1 MRIIGVA
8 PGLSALA
15 YSVIVVDMNRAVV
28 VDADVLHAR
37 PLSSEVSLQK
47 RRRVHQLVLGVV
59 FERHMPLVL
68 SIGPPVDPLESPASV
83 QAVEELLSTIA
94 QFAQIR
100 VVRYADKQAVVT
112 ALAADRTKQ
121 IGRAV
126 SSFIR
131 TLPSRDRRVVLATAA
146 ALCPVASSLDP
157 IQDRLLR
164 GSGCRQK
171 RAV

>member
-1 MRIIGVA
+1 
-8 PGLSALA
+8 
-15 YSVIVVDMNRAVV
+15 MNRAVV
-28 VDADVLHAR
+28 IDADVLHAR
-37 PLSSEVSLQK
+37 ALSSESSVNK

-59 FERHMPLVL
+59 FERHMPRVL
-68 SIGPPVDPLESPASV
+68 AIGPPVDPTEDPACV
-83 QAVEELLSTIA
+83 QAVEELLSAIA
-94 QFAQIR
+94 QLAQIR
-100 VVRYADKQAVVT
+100 VLRYADKNAVVT

-126 SSFIR
+126 SSFVH

-146 ALCPVASSLDP
+146 ALCPVASTLDP

-164 GSGCRQK
+164 GSACRQK